1 MPEIIDVRSEKGESI
16 TERIDARFK
25 NNKMIKSNVESILI
39 MITMIRMTTH
49 RSLLLINNSI
59 WCNYCNHNNYDKKRR
74 NDIILY
80 QTSTIPPWSLACLW
94 NMKIWGNIAAASR
107 YIEYVQLTSDSHS
120 RFKALY
126 DMFFLSVF
134 YHID

>member
-1 MPEIIDVRSEKGESI
+1 MPEIIVVRSEKGESI

-59 WCNYCNHNNYDKKRR
+59 
-74 NDIILY
+74 
-80 QTSTIPPWSLACLW
+80 
-94 NMKIWGNIAAASR
+94 
-107 YIEYVQLTSDSHS
+107 
-120 RFKALY
+120 
-126 DMFFLSVF
+126 
-134 YHID
+134 